1 MKEAAAALGV
11 GAPLL
16 QANPVHP
23 AQTKKTNPAKFKELK
38 AHAAIGG
45 APKLGQTVT
54 VRRNMEDNLKN
65 KSSNKVVFGKTQ
77 IVKTRAIQEKISV
90 HNELQSRCMKI
101 LPAKETNQA
110 TLGKKMNKTFPDP
123 STSSSAALLKSQQ
136 AVVSVMKTTQMPGKR
151 MVGVKEEPGLV
162 GNKSTL
168 GRKMGAIPGINKSAI
183 YDRITKRII
192 SRSKSAKLPQG
203 KLVVKQEKP
212 EIGGQG
218 LEKSSRKRVFNS
230 RKHQSLGNNKRP
242 NFAQKPKTASKSVAK
257 NAVKVNGIKK
267 LAVKVEKSSEEK
279 PGDDDE
285 EEVAIEYEE
294 REESACPYCMKQ
306 FTCWE
311 KVTAHMGKV
320 HANE

>member
-1 MKEAAAALGV
+1 MK
-11 GAPLL
+11 
-16 QANPVHP
+16 
-23 AQTKKTNPAKFKELK
+23 TKEMPAK
-38 AHAAIGG
+38 
-45 APKLGQTVT
+45 Q
-54 VRRNMEDNLKN
+54 
-65 KSSNKVVFGKTQ
+65 
-77 IVKTRAIQEKISV
+77 
-90 HNELQSRCMKI
+90 
-101 LPAKETNQA
+101 
-110 TLGKKMNKTFPDP
+110 
-123 STSSSAALLKSQQ
+123 
-136 AVVSVMKTTQMPGKR
+136 

-168 GRKMGAIPGINKSAI
+168 GWEMGANPGINRSAI
-183 YDRITKRII
+183 FDRSRAKRII

-212 EIGGQG
+212 EINGHG
-218 LEKSSRKRVFNS
+218 LEKSSRKRVLNS
-230 RKHQSLGNNKRP
+230 KKHQSFGNIKRP